1 MLFYCSFLALRSED
15 PETPIEHTPDYRIDK
30 EREQFAG

>member
-15 PETPIEHTPDYRIDK
+15 PKSPIEYKVDFDIDK